1 MKMIKAQFFL
11 MKKNQVSK
19 KAYINIEQH
28 CLLWTLPTDPWCNML
43 LTLKIPRKIGDRKL
57 SVGHTL
63 FVLIRKFG
71 LSPSKKK
78 MFYLIQWKS
87 FKNDE
92 KCFLFYLK
100 SSFRSQDIQIFVWT
114 FWSCRKCGLI
124 RKIRLISEFMTSQFG

>member
-43 LTLKIPRKIGDRKL
+43 LTLKIPRKIGDKKL

-63 FVLIRKFG
+63 FVRIRKFG

-78 MFYLIQWKS
+78 CFIWFNESSLKMMKNVFYSILKAHFVLKI
-87 FKNDE
+87 FK
-92 KCFLFYLK
+92 FL
-100 SSFRSQDIQIFVWT
+100 S
-114 FWSCRKCGLI
+114 GH
-124 RKIRLISEFMTSQFG
+124 FGHVENASWLER